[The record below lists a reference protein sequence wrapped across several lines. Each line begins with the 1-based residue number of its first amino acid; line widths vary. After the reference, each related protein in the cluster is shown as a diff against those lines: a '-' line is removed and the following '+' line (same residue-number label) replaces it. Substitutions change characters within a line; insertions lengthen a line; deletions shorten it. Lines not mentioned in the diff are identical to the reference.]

1 MVGRWDRHLDIGIG
15 WHHDAWMGNSTTR
28 TTLTLDEDLADKLK
42 RQAERR
48 GVSFKDVVNAALR
61 SGLVARDAG
70 VRKRPYQVQ
79 VFDSP
84 LCRGI
89 DPMKLNQL
97 SDEIEV
103 DHELQRLVKDRG
115 PA

>member
-1 MVGRWDRHLDIGIG
+1 
-15 WHHDAWMGNSTTR
+15 MGTPPTTR
-28 TTLTLDEDLADKLK
+28 TTLTLDEDVADKLK

-61 SGLVARDAG
+61 TGLAARDAG
-70 VRKRPYQVQ
+70 VRKRAYRVQ

-97 SDEIEV
+97 SDELEV
-103 DHELQRLVKDRG
+103 EHEMQRLVDDDAKARSSS
-115 PA
+115 

>member
-1 MVGRWDRHLDIGIG
+1 MATYRTPH
-15 WHHDAWMGNSTTR
+15 TR
-28 TTLTLDEDLADKLK
+28 TTLTLDDDVADKLR

-48 GVSFKDVVNAALR
+48 GVSFKEIVNAALR
-61 SGLVARDAG
+61 SGLAARDAG
-70 VRKRPYQVQ
+70 VRKRPYQVL

-97 SDEIEV
+97 SDDIEV
-103 DHELQRLVKDRG
+103 EHELQRLVDAKDR
-115 PA
+115 PAT